1 MAEIEQGGQNLMSV
15 SSQSDGGFSGT
26 RRQGKIHY
34 RLFSLLTGYDGHFRH
49 RNGFVENN
57 TEDALVFSWLMDEN
71 GWDPVDE
78 VIFIS
83 LARALPKAN
92 FSYYTWMMEE
102 VGGGDRSIND
112 IEFKNG
118 SFRFRSELIYADEIM
133 YSFECPHCGCRLL
146 VSEEEAF
153 GETYDC
159 SECGETIDLSDVIPE
174 EEDVIPEEDTLQI
187 DDEGNIVGDEEYLQ
201 ECIESEKE
209 SLAELLALTITGTD
223 DSARLLDLG
232 MLYETG
238 LAGVEKNLTKAW
250 DCYLKAAAAGD
261 QAAIEF
267 VTEIFSADN
276 RMELRELLT
285 NKCISAESYS
295 VFFDLGSAYND
306 AELTAEL
313 LDYKKALEEQ

>member
-1 MAEIEQGGQNLMSV
+1 MSV
-15 SSQSDGGFSGT
+15 DSRFEGGFSGT

-49 RNGFVENN
+49 RNGFVEEN
-57 TEDALVFSWLMDEN
+57 TEDALVFSWLTDVN
-71 GWDPVDE
+71 GWDDVDE
-78 VIFIS
+78 GVFIS
-83 LARALPKAN
+83 LARALPQAN
-92 FSYYTWMMEE
+92 FRYYTFMKEE
-102 VGGGDRSIND
+102 VGGGDESIND
-112 IEFKNG
+112 IEFENG
-118 SFRFRSELIYADEIM
+118 SLRFRSELVYADEIM

-146 VSEEEAF
+146 VGEEEAF

-174 EEDVIPEEDTLQI
+174 EEDIIPEEDDFSDEDHDYESMQI
-187 DDEGNIVGDEEYLQ
+187 DNEGNIVGDEEYLQ

-238 LAGVEKNLTKAW
+238 LAGVEKDLNKAW

-267 VTEIFSADN
+267 VTEIFSAEN

>member
-1 MAEIEQGGQNLMSV
+1 MSV
-15 SSQSDGGFSGT
+15 DSQFEGGFSGT

-49 RNGFVENN
+49 KNGFVEKN
-57 TEDALVFSWLMDEN
+57 TDDALVFSWLTDVN

-78 VIFIS
+78 GVFIS

-92 FSYYTWMMEE
+92 FGYHTFMKEE
-102 VGGGDRSIND
+102 VGGGDESIND
-112 IEFKNG
+112 IVYENG
-118 SFRFRSELIYADEIM
+118 SFLFRSELIYADEIM
-133 YSFECPHCGCRLL
+133 YSFECPHCGCHLL
-146 VSEEEAF
+146 VDEEEAF

-159 SECGETIDLSDVIPE
+159 SECGETIDLRDVIPE
-174 EEDVIPEEDTLQI
+174 EEDSFSDEDHDYESLQI
-187 DDEGNIVGDEEYLQ
+187 DHEGNIVGDEEYLQ
-201 ECIESEKE
+201 ECIESEE
-209 SLAELLALTITGTD
+209 DSLSELLDLITTGTD

-238 LAGVEKNLTKAW
+238 LAGVEKDLNKAW

-267 VTEIFSADN
+267 VTEIFSAEN
-276 RMELRELLT
+276 RMELRELLS